1 MFVGHLII
9 YKVQLWLI
17 WLALFLISLSNL
29 LYFLDSHS
37 IQVILQVTMLSSQS
51 FEDRIGV
58 FIESEA
64 LNIRVQCRV
73 ILNHLVAWAH
83 TTVIVNWA
91 VGLFQVS
98 FSVWEGVINS
108 AQWSHSLVFIVL
120 SQLVSNKFWNL
131 VADNF
136 IESLSQVGQLRAHC
150 YRYPT

>member
-73 ILNHLVAWAH
+73 ILNHLVA
-83 TTVIVNWA
+83 
-91 VGLFQVS
+91 
-98 FSVWEGVINS
+98 
-108 AQWSHSLVFIVL
+108 
-120 SQLVSNKFWNL
+120 
-131 VADNF
+131 
-136 IESLSQVGQLRAHC
+136 
-150 YRYPT
+150 